1 MNPSVQEL
9 DRRVQETNTW
19 VKPLTQEMSRV
30 VVGQQGL
37 VRSLLIGLLGN
48 GHVLLEGGPGL
59 AKTLTGRTLSSCI
72 HADFARIQFTPD
84 LLPADLVGTLIYNP
98 REGVFTTRKGPIF
111 ANLILAD
118 EINRAPAKVQSA
130 LLEAMQERQVTI
142 SDETFK
148 LPDPFLVLAT
158 QNPLEQEGTYPL
170 PEAQLDRFM
179 LKVVVGY
186 PTRSEERSI
195 LDAMA
200 TSSPKLHVDP
210 LVSKEQILEARTVEP
225 YIKKFTEEREMT
237 VMIVLDVSASGD
249 FGSVEESKRE
259 MAAEV
264 AAILAFSA
272 IHNNDKVGLLLF
284 SDRVELFIPPK
295 KGRHHILRLIRE
307 MLYFSPQG
315 RGTDLA
321 GALDYMNK
329 VVTRRA
335 VVFVISDFLTG
346 DFSRPLT
353 VSAKRHDMV
362 ALTVIDPAEEALPDI
377 GVILLEDPE
386 TGEQIEVDT
395 SRRAITGTY
404 ARLVGERFKELGTV
418 FGSRGVDTVQ
428 LRTDAD
434 YLPVLRSFFDRRGR
448 RLAA

>member
-1 MNPSVQEL
+1 MNDTREILRKIRRLELRTRRLVESSFAGQYQSVFKGRGMNFE
-9 DRRVQETNTW
+9 E
-19 VKPLTQEMSRV
+19 
-30 VVGQQGL
+30 
-37 VRSLLIGLLGN
+37 VRPYT
-48 GHVLLEGGPGL
+48 PG
-59 AKTLTGRTLSSCI
+59 
-72 HADFARIQFTPD
+72 
-84 LLPADLVGTLIYNP
+84 
-98 REGVFTTRKGPIF
+98 
-111 ANLILAD
+111 D
-118 EINRAPAKVQSA
+118 EIRAIDWN
-130 LLEAMQERQVTI
+130 VT
-142 SDETFK
+142 
-148 LPDPFLVLAT
+148 
-158 QNPLEQEGTYPL
+158 
-170 PEAQLDRFM
+170 
-179 LKVVVGY
+179 
-186 PTRSEERSI
+186 
-195 LDAMA
+195 
-200 TSSPKLHVDP
+200 
-210 LVSKEQILEARTVEP
+210 ARTGEP

-284 SDRVELFIPPK
+284 SDRVELFVPPK

-346 DFSRPLT
+346 DFTRPLT

-362 ALTVIDPAEEALPDI
+362 ALTVVDPAEEVLPDV

-395 SRRAITGTY
+395 SRRAITGNY
-404 ARLVGERFKELGTV
+404 ARLAEERFRELGRV
-418 FGSRGVDTVQ
+418 FGSRGVDMVP

-434 YLPVLRSFFDRRGR
+434 YLPVLRNFFDRRGR

>member
-1 MNPSVQEL
+1 MNDTREILRKIRRLELRTRRLVESSFAGQYQSVFKGRGMNFE
-9 DRRVQETNTW
+9 E
-19 VKPLTQEMSRV
+19 
-30 VVGQQGL
+30 
-37 VRSLLIGLLGN
+37 VRPYT
-48 GHVLLEGGPGL
+48 PG
-59 AKTLTGRTLSSCI
+59 
-72 HADFARIQFTPD
+72 
-84 LLPADLVGTLIYNP
+84 
-98 REGVFTTRKGPIF
+98 
-111 ANLILAD
+111 D
-118 EINRAPAKVQSA
+118 EIRAIDWN
-130 LLEAMQERQVTI
+130 VT
-142 SDETFK
+142 
-148 LPDPFLVLAT
+148 
-158 QNPLEQEGTYPL
+158 
-170 PEAQLDRFM
+170 
-179 LKVVVGY
+179 
-186 PTRSEERSI
+186 
-195 LDAMA
+195 
-200 TSSPKLHVDP
+200 
-210 LVSKEQILEARTVEP
+210 ARTGEP

-395 SRRAITGTY
+395 SRRAITGNY
-404 ARLVGERFKELGTV
+404 ARLAGERFKELGTV

-448 RLAA
+448 RLAS